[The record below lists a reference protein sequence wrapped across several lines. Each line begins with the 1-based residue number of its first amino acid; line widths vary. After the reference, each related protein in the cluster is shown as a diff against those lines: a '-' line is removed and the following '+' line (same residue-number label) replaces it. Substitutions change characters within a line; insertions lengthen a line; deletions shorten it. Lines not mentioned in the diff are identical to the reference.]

1 MVNRKKVDNQNS
13 QSAASSSVSKL
24 RPTRKRRGAL
34 VETSADNIE
43 TDSDFVDEKDDVYKK
58 IKQRSTEAENRPV
71 TTQTDKKTA
80 TRKTKLSNKQASLK
94 SKTGSD
100 NEILKEQQKNATA
113 SVRNPN
119 LFSRS
124 INNNFL
130 SIMSGHHS
138 GLVDRDKY
146 YKSAV
151 RPIMENVTKFRVSQ
165 LVTPFDRRV
174 TALAWHP
181 RFPHLAAAGS
191 KGGDIILWDSER
203 ADSSDRTSEGR
214 RTLFKSMIEGRGPGG
229 SIQSLKFDI
238 NHPDKVYTASIDG
251 TVTRHDFQGKD
262 NKIYLETND
271 WERWYVGMDISFSG
285 KMMVAGNNK
294 GTVSLLTL
302 EGERIWDLKL
312 HKAKCNFVQFSE
324 REPWM
329 MVTTSTGGGATAGCK
344 VWDIRN
350 IKGPQSAITELP
362 HSKAVN
368 SAYFSKVTGDKL
380 LTTDQH
386 SELRVYQAPHFNL
399 LRSIPHPHRQ
409 FQHLTPIKACWHP
422 LADVVF
428 AGRYPDPKFPDH
440 HPGEIRSIDFFCPE
454 SGTSLHQLH
463 QPGLSQIISLS
474 QFSPAGDRL
483 LSGMGQTVMIWQPRL
498 GGDEEAGE
506 GEAEEEMETN
516 IEGLKVKQWPDFTAK
531 KKQQRKKKETKG
543 KDT

>member
-1 MVNRKKVDNQNS
+1 
-13 QSAASSSVSKL
+13 
-24 RPTRKRRGAL
+24 L
-34 VETSADNIE
+34 VETSANNIE

-58 IKQRSTEAENRPV
+58 IKQRSTEAENRPL
-71 TTQTDKKTA
+71 TQTDKKTA
-80 TRKTKLSNKQASLK
+80 TRKTKSLKKQASLK

-100 NEILKEQQKNATA
+100 KEILKEQKENASATI
-113 SVRNPN
+113 RNHRQTPPN
-119 LFSRS
+119 LCSRS

-251 TVTRHDFQGKD
+251 TVTRHDFQGRD

-386 SELRVYQAPHFNL
+386 SELRVYQGPHFNL

-428 AGRYPDPKFPDH
+428 AGRYPDPKFPDY

-506 GEAEEEMETN
+506 GEAEMETN

>member
-1 MVNRKKVDNQNS
+1 MVNRKKADSTSNS
-13 QSAASSSVSKL
+13 ESAASSSSKL
-24 RPTRKRRGAL
+24 RPTRKRRVL
-34 VETSADNIE
+34 VETNDTEI
-43 TDSDFVDEKDDVYKK
+43 DSDFVEEEEDVYKK
-58 IKQRSTEAENRPV
+58 PKQRRPEAENCQV
-71 TTQTDKKTA
+71 KKSAKKTV
-80 TRKTKLSNKQASLK
+80 RGKTKTSKRTATAKSNHESM
-94 SKTGSD
+94 
-100 NEILKEQQKNATA
+100 KEQKENTTK
-113 SVRNPN
+113 SYDLKLSTVRTHFHRRTPPN
-119 LFSRS
+119 LFSRG

-130 SIMSGHHS
+130 SIMSGLHS
-138 GLVDRDKY
+138 GLVDRGKY
-146 YKSAV
+146 YQSAV
-151 RPIMENVTKFRVSQ
+151 RPIIENVSQFRVSQ

-181 RFPHLAAAGS
+181 SYPHLAAAGS

-294 GTVSLLTL
+294 GIVSLLTL

-312 HKAKCNFVQFSE
+312 HRAKCNFVQFSE

-329 MVTTSTGGGATAGCK
+329 MVTTSTGGGAAAGCK
-344 VWDIRN
+344 IWDIRN
-350 IKGPQSAITELP
+350 IKGPESAITELP

-386 SELRVYQAPHFNL
+386 SELRYVDHSDCLEYIIKICFVSGCTRAPT
-399 LRSIPHPHRQ
+399 STCCAPSPT
-409 FQHLTPIKACWHP
+409 LTA
-422 LADVVF
+422 
-428 AGRYPDPKFPDH
+428 
-440 HPGEIRSIDFFCPE
+440 S
-454 SGTSLHQLH
+454 
-463 QPGLSQIISLS
+463 
-474 QFSPAGDRL
+474 FS
-483 LSGMGQTVMIWQPRL
+483 T
-498 GGDEEAGE
+498 
-506 GEAEEEMETN
+506 
-516 IEGLKVKQWPDFTAK
+516 
-531 KKQQRKKKETKG
+531 
-543 KDT
+543 

>member
-1 MVNRKKVDNQNS
+1 MVNRKKVDKTNS
-13 QSAASSSVSKL
+13 QSAASSSSASKF
-24 RPTRKRRGAL
+24 RPTRKRRVL
-34 VETSADNIE
+34 VETNDTEN
-43 TDSDFVDEKDDVYKK
+43 DSDFVEDKDDVYKK
-58 IKQRSTEAENRPV
+58 AKQRCTVAENCQITP
-71 TTQTDKKTA
+71 TGKKTA
-80 TRKTKLSNKQASLK
+80 KGKTNSASSKRIAKAK
-94 SKTGSD
+94 SVHESV
-100 NEILKEQQKNATA
+100 KEQKENVSKSYDRRPIT
-113 SVRNPN
+113 VRTHFHRRTPPN
-119 LFSRS
+119 LFTRG

-130 SIMSGHHS
+130 SIMSGFHS
-138 GLVDRDKY
+138 GLVDRGKY
-146 YKSAV
+146 YQSAV
-151 RPIMENVTKFRVSQ
+151 RPIMENVSQFRVSQ

-181 RFPHLAAAGS
+181 RYPHLAAAGS
-191 KGGDIILWDSER
+191 KGGDIVLWDSER

-294 GTVSLLTL
+294 GMVSLLTL

-312 HKAKCNFVQFSE
+312 HRAKCNFVQFSE

-329 MVTTSTGGGATAGCK
+329 MVTTSTGGGAAAGCK

-350 IKGPQSAITELP
+350 IKGPESAITELP

-386 SELRVYQAPHFNL
+386 SELRHV
-399 LRSIPHPHRQ
+399 
-409 FQHLTPIKACWHP
+409 
-422 LADVVF
+422 D
-428 AGRYPDPKFPDH
+428 
-440 HPGEIRSIDFFCPE
+440 
-454 SGTSLHQLH
+454 
-463 QPGLSQIISLS
+463 
-474 QFSPAGDRL
+474 
-483 LSGMGQTVMIWQPRL
+483 
-498 GGDEEAGE
+498 
-506 GEAEEEMETN
+506 
-516 IEGLKVKQWPDFTAK
+516 
-531 KKQQRKKKETKG
+531 
-543 KDT
+543 

>member
-1 MVNRKKVDNQNS
+1 
-13 QSAASSSVSKL
+13 
-24 RPTRKRRGAL
+24 L

-58 IKQRSTEAENRPV
+58 IKQRTTEAENRPV
-71 TTQTDKKTA
+71 TQTDKKTA
-80 TRKTKLSNKQASLK
+80 TRKTKSSNKQASLK

-100 NEILKEQQKNATA
+100 NEIFKEQKKNATA
-113 SVRNPN
+113 SIRNPN

-324 REPWM
+324 REPWI

-474 QFSPAGDRL
+474 QFSSAGDRL

-498 GGDEEAGE
+498 GGDEEA
-506 GEAEEEMETN
+506 EAEMETN

>member
-1 MVNRKKVDNQNS
+1 MLFIIVAPIFSSFHSVQSFVTLILYVTEVYKEYKLKMVNRKKGDSTNS
-13 QSAASSSVSKL
+13 ESAASSSSK
-24 RPTRKRRGAL
+24 RPTRKRRVL
-34 VETSADNIE
+34 VETNDTEI
-43 TDSDFVDEKDDVYKK
+43 DSDFVEEENDVYKK
-58 IKQRSTEAENRPV
+58 PKQRRSEAENCQV
-71 TTQTDKKTA
+71 TKAVKKTA
-80 TRKTKLSNKQASLK
+80 KGKTKTSKRTAPAKSNHESM
-94 SKTGSD
+94 
-100 NEILKEQQKNATA
+100 KEQKENTTK
-113 SVRNPN
+113 SYDLKLSTVRTHFHRRTPPN
-119 LFSRS
+119 LFSRG

-130 SIMSGHHS
+130 SIMSGFHS
-138 GLVDRDKY
+138 GLVDRGKY
-146 YKSAV
+146 YQSAV
-151 RPIMENVTKFRVSQ
+151 RPIMENVSQFRVSQ

-181 RFPHLAAAGS
+181 SFPHLAAAGS

-294 GTVSLLTL
+294 GIVSLLTL

-329 MVTTSTGGGATAGCK
+329 MVTTSTGGGAAAGCK
-344 VWDIRN
+344 IWDIRN
-350 IKGPQSAITELP
+350 IKGPESAITELP

-386 SELRVYQAPHFNL
+386 SELRYVDYSDCHEYIFKICPSEYTRAPT
-399 LRSIPHPHRQ
+399 STCCVPSPT
-409 FQHLTPIKACWHP
+409 LTA
-422 LADVVF
+422 
-428 AGRYPDPKFPDH
+428 
-440 HPGEIRSIDFFCPE
+440 S
-454 SGTSLHQLH
+454 SST
-463 QPGLSQIISLS
+463 
-474 QFSPAGDRL
+474 
-483 LSGMGQTVMIWQPRL
+483 
-498 GGDEEAGE
+498 
-506 GEAEEEMETN
+506 
-516 IEGLKVKQWPDFTAK
+516 
-531 KKQQRKKKETKG
+531 
-543 KDT
+543 

>member
-1 MVNRKKVDNQNS
+1 MVNKKKVDNSN
-13 QSAASSSVSKL
+13 AESSSADCLSKL
-24 RPTRKRRGAL
+24 RPTRKRRSAL
-34 VETSADNIE
+34 VETNANE

-58 IKQRSTEAENRPV
+58 NKQRCTETENCPG
-71 TTQTDKKTA
+71 TQTVKETA
-80 TRKTKLSNKQASLK
+80 NRKSKLSKKKASLK
-94 SKTGSD
+94 AKAGSD
-100 NEILKEQQKNATA
+100 NENLKEQTENATA
-113 SVRNPN
+113 NVRNH
-119 LFSRS
+119 SHRQTQART

-181 RFPHLAAAGS
+181 RYPHLAAAGS

-214 RTLFKSMIEGRGPGG
+214 RSLFKSMIEGRGPGG
-229 SIQSLKFDI
+229 SIQTLKFDI

-251 TVTRHDFQGKD
+251 TVTRHDFQGRD

-294 GTVSLLTL
+294 GIVSLLTL

-329 MVTTSTGGGATAGCK
+329 MVTTSTGGGAGGGCK

-386 SELRVYQAPHFNL
+386 SELRYVD
-399 LRSIPHPHRQ
+399 
-409 FQHLTPIKACWHP
+409 W
-422 LADVVF
+422 
-428 AGRYPDPKFPDH
+428 
-440 HPGEIRSIDFFCPE
+440 
-454 SGTSLHQLH
+454 
-463 QPGLSQIISLS
+463 
-474 QFSPAGDRL
+474 
-483 LSGMGQTVMIWQPRL
+483 
-498 GGDEEAGE
+498 
-506 GEAEEEMETN
+506 
-516 IEGLKVKQWPDFTAK
+516 
-531 KKQQRKKKETKG
+531 
-543 KDT
+543 